1 MDLFY
6 CAEAVALVVWRSWRP
21 FVDEGGAATA
31 LQSFNRI
38 TVTDSMKGFGTAL
51 GSVELEFGYS
61 WYG

>member
-1 MDLFY
+1 
-6 CAEAVALVVWRSWRP
+6 
-21 FVDEGGAATA
+21 VDEGGAATA